1 MKKKLILATLALTG
15 ILSAATARAQPFAAG
30 LQTPSRMIFTQ
41 QGNVLVAE
49 SGTSASNSGR
59 ISFIDRTSGA
69 RKTLIDGLPSG
80 ISGAGAEAAPSGPSG
95 LALQGNAL
103 YVTIGAGDGV
113 KPGTIAGTEI
123 PNATPSSPILSSL
136 LALQFA
142 GTLDLSGGGYSLL
155 PSDHARLKN
164 GETVTLTN
172 ATTSALQVR
181 LVADFPNFTAS
192 PRPDF
197 EQNVRAGNP
206 FGVAVLGATAFVV
219 DASQNLIRRVNTGSG
234 EFTTL
239 TTFGA
244 KPNPLPF
251 GPPFIDAVPDSVTLR
266 GDELLVTNLT
276 GFPFPAGAAEVK
288 RVNINTGETSTF
300 ATGLTSAID
309 AKPLGSGAND
319 PILALEFS
327 TSMTESK
334 PGRLRMLTAGGQS
347 TTIAENLPTP
357 TSIAVDQRSGE
368 VFIVHIFPGLITRVN
383 AAGVIPAA
391 PPTAIIPAVAS
402 QAGAY
407 GSRFTTS
414 MQISN
419 PHPFAI
425 SGRMVVH
432 PPAVS
437 AGTNDPSLAYK
448 LAPFE
453 TKRYA
458 DFMASAGATG
468 SGSVD
473 VIAAVGSAPVTV
485 TTVADTASSGMPSVQ
500 VPQVDPASALSAG
513 SHGTL
518 IAPADPVRT
527 RFNIGIRTLG
537 QGVGMTISV
546 RDEAGVELRSV
557 TRPFPANWFA
567 QFTAEDLTGAFLG
580 PNHSVVISVLS
591 GSAIVYGAAIENATG
606 DTTLQIARAVVE

>member
-1 MKKKLILATLALTG
+1 MKKKLILATLVLT
-15 ILSAATARAQPFAAG
+15 AVTARAQPFATG

-49 SGTSASNSGR
+49 SGTTASNSGR
-59 ISFIDRTSGA
+59 VSFIDRTNGA

-80 ISGAGAEAAPSGPSG
+80 VSGSGAEAAPSGPSG
-95 LALQGNAL
+95 LALQGTTL

-113 KPGTIAGTEI
+113 KTGPVTGTEI
-123 PNATPSSPILSSL
+123 PNETPSSPILSSL

-142 GTLDLSGGGYSLL
+142 GTLDLAGGGYSLL

-172 ATTSALQVR
+172 SSGSALQVR
-181 LVADFPNFTAS
+181 LVADFPNFTDS

-197 EQNVRAGNP
+197 QQNVRAGNP

-244 KPNPLPF
+244 MPNPLPF

-276 GFPFPAGAAEVK
+276 GFPFPQGSAAVR
-288 RVNINTGETSTF
+288 RVNINTGATSTF

-334 PGRLRMLTAGGQS
+334 PGRLRMLTAAGQS

-407 GSRFTTS
+407 GSHFTTS

-425 SGRMVVH
+425 SGRIVVH

-437 AGTNDPSLAYK
+437 AGANDPSLAYK

-453 TKRYA
+453 TKRYS

-473 VIAAVGSAPVTV
+473 VIAAVGSAPVSV
-485 TTVADTASSGMPSVQ
+485 TTISDTSAPGMPTVQ
-500 VPQVDPASALSAG
+500 VPQVDPANALSAG
-513 SHGTL
+513 SRGLL

-527 RFNIGIRTLG
+527 RFNIGIRTLA

-546 RDEAGVELRSV
+546 RDAAGVELRSV
-557 TRPFPANWFA
+557 TRPFPANWFS
-567 QFTAEDLTGAFLG
+567 QFTAEDLTGAPLG
-580 PNHSVVISVLS
+580 PNHTVVISVDS

-606 DTTLQIARAVVE
+606 DATLQIARPVVE

>member
-1 MKKKLILATLALTG
+1 MKKKLILALA
-15 ILSAATARAQPFAAG
+15 AFTALMSRTAYSQPFAAG

-49 SGTSASNSGR
+49 SGTTAANSGR
-59 ISFIDRTSGA
+59 ISFIDRTSST

-80 ISGAGAEAAPSGPSG
+80 ISGSGAEAAPSGPSG
-95 LALQGNAL
+95 LALQSTTL

-113 KPGTIAGTEI
+113 KTGPVTGSEI
-123 PNATPSSPILSSL
+123 PNESPSSPILSSL
-136 LALQFA
+136 LSLQLA
-142 GTLDLSGGGYSLL
+142 TPIDVSSGGFSLL
-155 PSDHARLKN
+155 PSDHTRLKN
-164 GETVTLTN
+164 RETVTLTN
-172 ATTSALQVR
+172 AAGSPMTVK

-219 DASQNLIRRVNTGSG
+219 DASQNLIRRVDTGSG
-234 EFTTL
+234 AFTTL
-239 TTFGA
+239 TTFA
-244 KPNPLPF
+244 SLQNPLPF

-276 GFPFPAGAAEVK
+276 GFPFPQGKAEVR
-288 RVNINTGETSTF
+288 RVNINTGATTTF

-309 AKPLGSGAND
+309 AKPLGAGAGD

-334 PGRLRMLTAGGQS
+334 PGRLRLLTADGQS

-368 VFIVHIFPGLITRVN
+368 IFIVHIFPGLITRVN
-383 AAGVIPAA
+383 AAGIIPAA
-391 PPTAIIPAVAS
+391 PPTAVIPAVAS
-402 QAGAY
+402 QAGAF
-407 GSRFTTS
+407 GSHFTTS

-419 PHPFAI
+419 PHPFPI
-425 SGRMVVH
+425 SGRIVVH
-432 PPAVS
+432 PPSVS
-437 AGTNDPSLAYK
+437 GTLADPSLAYK

-453 TKRYA
+453 TKQYP

-468 SGSVD
+468 SGSAD

-485 TTVADTASSGMPSVQ
+485 TTIADTAAAGMPSVQ
-500 VPQVDPASALSAG
+500 VPQVDPASALGVG
-513 SHGTL
+513 SRGVL

-537 QGVGMTISV
+537 SGAGMTISV
-546 RDEAGVELRSV
+546 RDTNGSELRSV
-557 TRPFPANWFA
+557 ARPFPANFFH
-567 QFTAEDLTGAFLG
+567 QFSAADLTGAPLG
-580 PNHSVVISVLS
+580 ANQSIVISVDF
-591 GSAIVYGAAIENATG
+591 GSVIVYGAAIENATG
-606 DTTLQIARAVVE
+606 DTTLQIARPVTE